1 MIYISNNFM
10 KKNVKTF
17 LKSAAKD
24 YIVRSVNPPIVRAS
38 TILFKTMQELRKH
51 QKNIAKGKDVSHW
64 DYGRQGSQT
73 TIQLQ
78 KILKELEQAHYVF
91 LTQTGFS
98 SVALAIM
105 SVCRPGDEI
114 VISDCVYRPTQ
125 KLTSQLLKEFNI
137 NAIWYNPNSL
147 EDIKNKVTKKT
158 KLIYVENP
166 GSNTFEFQ
174 DLGKIVAFAKRKNI
188 YTAIDNTWGTAYY
201 LKPIKLGFDMSIVS
215 ATKYYSGH
223 ADVMAGSLAVS
234 KKVYKKVWWYNH
246 LSGYRLSS
254 DDAYLVIRGLRTLDI
269 RLEKH
274 QENTKKVIKWMSRQK
289 KIVKI
294 LYPYKPSSTS
304 YKLWK
309 KYYSGAS
316 GLLSIII
323 NSKSKSSVYKFVN
336 SLELFGIGYS
346 WGGFESLAVYN
357 DPVEM
362 GDRQFFKL
370 EKNQHLIRIHIGLED
385 PNDLI
390 NDLKKSLKFVK

>member
-1 MIYISNNFM
+1 M
-10 KKNVKTF
+10 KKTDKTF

-24 YIVRSVNPPIVRAS
+24 YQTRSVNPPVVRAS

-51 QKNIAKGKDVSHW
+51 QKNIAKSKDVAYW

-78 KILKELEQAHYVF
+78 KLLKELEQAHHVF
-91 LTQTGFS
+91 LTQTGFAA
-98 SVALAIM
+98 VALAVM

-137 NAIWYNPNSL
+137 NAIWYNPNSFQDL
-147 EDIKNKVTKKT
+147 KNKVNKKT
-158 KLIYVENP
+158 KLIFVENP

-174 DLGKIVAFAKRKNI
+174 DLGKIIALAKRKNI

-246 LSGYRLSS
+246 VSGYRLSS

-274 QENTKKVIKWMSRQK
+274 QENTKKVIKWMTQQK
-289 KIVKI
+289 KITKI
-294 LYPYKPSSTS
+294 LYPYKPTSTS

-323 NSKSKSSVYKFVN
+323 NSKSKSSVYKFIN

-357 DPVEM
+357 DQVEM
-362 GDRQFFKL
+362 GNRQFFKL

-390 NDLKKSLKFVK
+390 NDLKRSLKFVK

>member
-1 MIYISNNFM
+1 MANSP
-10 KKNVKTF
+10 KTF
-17 LKSAAKD
+17 LKHAAKG
-24 YIVRSVNPPIVRAS
+24 IQSRSVNPAIIRAS
-38 TILFKTMQELRKH
+38 TILFKTIQELRKH
-51 QKNIAKGKDVSHW
+51 QKDIAKGKSVAFW

-78 KILKELEQAHYVF
+78 NLLKKLELAPHVF
-91 LTQTGFS
+91 LTQTGFA

-114 VISDCVYRPTQ
+114 VISDCVYRPTR
-125 KLTSQLLKEFNI
+125 KLVNQLLVEFNI
-137 NAIWYNPNSL
+137 KGIWYDPNSF
-147 EDIKNKVTKKT
+147 EDLKNKVTKKT

-174 DLGKIVAFAKRKNI
+174 DLGKITAFAKKRNI
-188 YTAIDNTWGTAYY
+188 YTCIDNTWGTAYY
-201 LKPIKLGFDMSIVS
+201 LKPIKLGFDMSVVS

-246 LSGYRLSS
+246 VSGYRLSS

-274 QENTKKVIKWMSRQK
+274 QENTMKVIKWMNQQK
-289 KIVKI
+289 KITKI
-294 LYPYKPSSTS
+294 LYPYIPSSTS

-316 GLLSIII
+316 GLLAIIV
-323 NSKSKSSVYKFVN
+323 NSKNKSSVYKFIN

-357 DPVEM
+357 DQVEI
-362 GDRQFFKL
+362 GDRRFFKL

-385 PNDLI
+385 SNDLI
-390 NDLKKSLKFVK
+390 NDLKRSLKFVK

>member
-1 MIYISNNFM
+1 M
-10 KKNVKTF
+10 KHSDKTK
-17 LKSAAKD
+17 LKHLAQDKKSRSA
-24 YIVRSVNPPIVRAS
+24 NPAIVRAS

-51 QKNIAKGKDVSHW
+51 QKDIAKGKDVAHW

-78 KILKELEQAHYVF
+78 KLLKELEQAHHVF
-91 LTQTGFS
+91 LTQTGFG

-137 NAIWYNPNSL
+137 NTIWYNPNSFQDL
-147 EDIKNKVTKKT
+147 KNKVSKKT
-158 KLIYVENP
+158 KLIFVENP

-174 DLGKIVAFAKRKNI
+174 DLGKIIAFAKRKNI

-201 LKPIKLGFDMSIVS
+201 LKPIEIGFDMSIVS

-246 LSGYRLSS
+246 VSGYRLSS

-269 RLEKH
+269 RMEKH
-274 QENTKKVIKWMSRQK
+274 QENTIKVIKWMAQQK
-289 KIVKI
+289 KIAKI

-316 GLLSIII
+316 GLLGIII

-346 WGGFESLAVYN
+346 WGGFESLAIYN

-362 GDRQFFKL
+362 GNRQFFKL

-390 NDLKKSLKFVK
+390 SDLKRSLKFVK

>member
-1 MIYISNNFM
+1 M
-10 KKNVKTF
+10 KKSVKTL
-17 LKSAAKD
+17 LKSVAKD
-24 YIVRSVNPPIVRAS
+24 NVARSVNPSVVRAS

-51 QKNIAKGKDVSHW
+51 QKDIAKGKDVAHW

-78 KILKELEQAHYVF
+78 KLLRELEQAHHVF

-98 SVALAIM
+98 AVVLAIM

-137 NAIWYNPNSL
+137 NAIWYNPNSFQDL
-147 EDIKNKVTKKT
+147 KNKVSKKT
-158 KLIYVENP
+158 KLIFVENP

-174 DLGKIVAFAKRKNI
+174 DLGKITAFAKRKNI

-234 KKVYKKVWWYNH
+234 KKVYKKVLWYNH
-246 LSGYRLSS
+246 LSGYRLSA
-254 DDAYLVIRGLRTLDI
+254 DDAYLVIRGLRTLDL

-274 QENTKKVIKWMSRQK
+274 QENTKQVIKWMTQQK
-289 KIVKI
+289 KITNI
-294 LYPYKPSSTS
+294 LYPYKTSSTS

-323 NSKSKSSVYKFVN
+323 NSKSKTSVYKFVN

-357 DPVEM
+357 DSVEM
-362 GDRQFFKL
+362 GNRQFFKL
-370 EKNQHLIRIHIGLED
+370 EKNQHLVRIHIGLED
-385 PNDLI
+385 PKDLI
-390 NDLKKSLKFVK
+390 NDLRRSLRFVK

>member
-1 MIYISNNFM
+1 MGRSI
-10 KKNVKTF
+10 KTY
-17 LKSAAKD
+17 LKLAGKD
-24 YIVRSVNPPIVRAS
+24 YISRSVNPSVVRAS

-51 QKNIAKGKDVSHW
+51 QNNISKGKDVAYW

-73 TIQLQ
+73 TIHLQ
-78 KILKELEQAHYVF
+78 KILKELEQAHHVF
-91 LTQTGFS
+91 LTQTGFGA
-98 SVALAIM
+98 VALAIM

-137 NAIWYNPNSL
+137 NAIWYNPNSFQDL
-147 EDIKNKVTKKT
+147 KNKVTKKT

-166 GSNTFEFQ
+166 GSNSFEFQ
-174 DLGKIVAFAKRKNI
+174 DLGKITAFAKRKNI

-201 LKPIKLGFDMSIVS
+201 LKPIKIGFDMSIVS

-246 LSGYRLSS
+246 LSGHRLSS

-274 QENTKKVIKWMSRQK
+274 QENTIKVIKWMTQQK
-289 KIVKI
+289 KISKI

-309 KYYSGAS
+309 KYYSGSS
-316 GLLSIII
+316 GLLSIVI
-323 NSKSKSSVYKFVN
+323 NSKSKSSVYKFIN

-362 GDRQFFKL
+362 GNRQFFKL
-370 EKNQHLIRIHIGLED
+370 EKNQHLVRIHIGLED
-385 PNDLI
+385 PKDLI
-390 NDLKKSLKFVK
+390 NDIKKSLKFVK

>member
-1 MIYISNNFM
+1 M
-10 KKNVKTF
+10 KKSVKTF

-24 YIVRSVNPPIVRAS
+24 YVARSVNPPVVRAS

-51 QKNIAKGKDVSHW
+51 QKDIAKGKDVAHW
-64 DYGRQGSQT
+64 DYGRQGNQT

-91 LTQTGFS
+91 LTQTGFA

-125 KLTSQLLKEFNI
+125 KLTSQLLKEFDI
-137 NAIWYNPNSL
+137 NAIWYNPNSFQDL
-147 EDIKNKVTKKT
+147 KNKVTKKT

-174 DLGKIVAFAKRKNI
+174 DLEKIVAFAKRKNI

-274 QENTKKVIKWMSRQK
+274 QENTKKVIKWMTHQK